1 MALAELVSVKAKIAL
16 PFLMAS
22 FLAASVE
29 REEAISSKAPEE
41 GKESRGGRVSRVEK
55 ERRGNVPDLRDIMKI
70 GGNGL

>member
-1 MALAELVSVKAKIAL
+1 MYQDSVALAELVSVKAKIAL

-41 GKESRGGRVSRVEK
+41 GKESRGGGLAAWRK
-55 ERRGNVPDLRDIMKI
+55 RGEGTYLI
-70 GGNGL
+70 